1 MITFEE
7 YSRICEDI
15 KRDGFN
21 TSFIVDY
28 DCIKE
33 KWEEMIDINE
43 NKMQY
48 ADFNSKNLILSYLFA
63 LRWGITSLAVAD
75 KDNDRYM
82 MAFQGLFSTISNT
95 IISIIKLAID
105 GLDYQAFILIR
116 NLYELCFTLLAIIID
131 PIKRKVLVDGSIAE
145 DEYNTWK
152 KNFTFKHLDATIRT
166 YENRISDIESDSFL
180 NTWRKNSYSKFSSYA
195 HNDFV
200 SFFLYGF
207 ALPVDDTDKLELN
220 LWGVISSRVDSITGN
235 INALLWYTELVFIRL
250 LTDKTVD
257 LKKEELCKAKD
268 GQDFWNLA
276 SFVGILSKKYYIQVR
291 ENEEIKGKD

>member
-15 KRDGFN
+15 KRDGFK

-220 LWGVISSRVDSITGN
+220 LWG
-235 INALLWYTELVFIRL
+235 
-250 LTDKTVD
+250 
-257 LKKEELCKAKD
+257 
-268 GQDFWNLA
+268 
-276 SFVGILSKKYYIQVR
+276 SFRQEWIVSQ
-291 ENEEIKGKD
+291 EI

>member
-75 KDNDRYM
+75 KDND
-82 MAFQGLFSTISNT
+82 
-95 IISIIKLAID
+95 
-105 GLDYQAFILIR
+105 
-116 NLYELCFTLLAIIID
+116 
-131 PIKRKVLVDGSIAE
+131 
-145 DEYNTWK
+145 
-152 KNFTFKHLDATIRT
+152 
-166 YENRISDIESDSFL
+166 
-180 NTWRKNSYSKFSSYA
+180 
-195 HNDFV
+195 
-200 SFFLYGF
+200 
-207 ALPVDDTDKLELN
+207 
-220 LWGVISSRVDSITGN
+220 
-235 INALLWYTELVFIRL
+235 
-250 LTDKTVD
+250 
-257 LKKEELCKAKD
+257 
-268 GQDFWNLA
+268 
-276 SFVGILSKKYYIQVR
+276 
-291 ENEEIKGKD
+291 